1 MDPGLVDVEWA
12 DGEGGGLRKSV
23 LGAVSW
29 VPFESVLPPRRV
41 LPGPSEEA
49 ATTVIDQA
57 CRMLR
62 LPTVRGQFPDLAGAA
77 SREQMSYRRFLAELL
92 LAECD
97 DRARR
102 RLIAGALSSS
112 SRC

>member
-1 MDPGLVDVEWA
+1 
-12 DGEGGGLRKSV
+12 
-23 LGAVSW
+23 
-29 VPFESVLPPRRV
+29 
-41 LPGPSEEA
+41 
-49 ATTVIDQA
+49 
-57 CRMLR
+57 MLR

-77 SREQMSYRRFLAELL
+77 SREQMSYRGFLAELL

>member
-23 LGAVSW
+23 LGTVSW

-41 LPGPSEEA
+41 LPGPSEERLTEEA

-77 SREQMSYRRFLAELL
+77 SREQISYRVS
-92 LAECD
+92 
-97 DRARR
+97 ARNCCWPS
-102 RLIAGALSSS
+102 ATTEPAAA
-112 SRC
+112 